1 MPQLINPATGQT
13 IAPGS
18 KIHTVPGGEP
28 WHFNKITRHP
38 NSGEHRVHCTKI
50 VRGTRGRHFRG
61 HREFHPHAFG
71 LEVKIDITWSRH
83 VINTGKH
90 VFSKIDDYLWAGAF
104 AIIPLAFFEHYH
116 MSGTIIETVTL
127 GILSGG
133 ESGGGH

>member
-1 MPQLINPATGQT
+1 MKLINPTTGQT

-28 WHFNKITRHP
+28 WHFERITRHP
-38 NSGEHRVHCTKI
+38 SGEHRVHCTKI
-50 VRGTRGRHFRG
+50 VKGAKGRHFRG

-71 LEVKIDITWSRH
+71 LEIKIHISWQRH
-83 VINTGKH
+83 AINSGKH

-127 GILSGG
+127 GVMGGG
-133 ESGGGH
+133 EH

>member
-1 MPQLINPATGQT
+1 MPQLINPTTGQ
-13 IAPGS
+13 IIEPGS
-18 KIHTVPGGEP
+18 KIHTVQGSHAWRFERLRKVD
-28 WHFNKITRHP
+28 HSTH
-38 NSGEHRVHCTKI
+38 HVHCSRLVK
-50 VRGTRGRHFRG
+50 GARGRHFRG
-61 HREFHPHAFG
+61 HREFHPSVFG
-71 LEVKIDITWSRH
+71 LDVKIDITWSRH
-83 VINTGKH
+83 VVNTSKH